1 MADVNAENITDDDV
15 TKGGKYLVYAIFTG
29 IGGVIVIIILVALA
43 VLILE
48 KFGLINFIGM
58 GKRK

>member
-43 VLILE
+43 IFIL
-48 KFGLINFIGM
+48 KNFGLINFIGM
-58 GKRK
+58 GGKK

>member
-48 KFGLINFIGM
+48 KFGLIKFIGM
-58 GKRK
+58 RK